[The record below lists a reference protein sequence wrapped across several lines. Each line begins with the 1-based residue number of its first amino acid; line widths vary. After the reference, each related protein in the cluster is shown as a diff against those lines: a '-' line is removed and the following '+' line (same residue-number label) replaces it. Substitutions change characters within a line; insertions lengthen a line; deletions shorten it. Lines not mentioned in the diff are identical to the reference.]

1 MSLAELKSAIIQA
14 AKSISKVNSIIPEL
28 TQEELAEAIQTA
40 YSEIVHEPLEADCI
54 ERIREVAVAL
64 TSQKKN
70 FIYMKGGVGTG
81 KSTMV
86 RAIMLVIDSLRRN
99 LYLKIVKASDV
110 RTENLELLSKYQ
122 GAVAVDDFGIEPLIE
137 KVWGT
142 ERMPL
147 VELIYKRYDENL
159 PLIISTNLLAEQVKE
174 RYGARIA
181 DRLNERAIIINFL
194 NKSYRRK
201 V

>member
-40 YSEIVHEPLEADCI
+40 YSEIVHEPLEDDCI